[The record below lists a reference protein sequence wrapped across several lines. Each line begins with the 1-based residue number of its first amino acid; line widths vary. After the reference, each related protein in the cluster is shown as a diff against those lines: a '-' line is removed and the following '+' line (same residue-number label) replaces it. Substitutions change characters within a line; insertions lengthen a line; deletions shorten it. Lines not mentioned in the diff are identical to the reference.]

1 MNSVDKKTSQFKSR
15 LNFQAC
21 KSICPLTRLAHLR
34 NLCLYCQSSCD
45 VGQRSCQVCKTSR
58 IISGVISL
66 SLVFFCLCH
75 LCVFCNLLTSWRCY
89 TSDTFRLLL
98 WLLCNQ
104 GQQIKLTCQDLD
116 KREVWA
122 VWDEAGLIGPPSR
135 QRSLNVATATLSCM
149 ITWIHRFFCFRNQ
162 KQSLFLFFA
171 CFRRRSVLKTKK
183 DSLYLYQ

>member
-15 LNFQAC
+15 LNSQAC

-66 SLVFFCLCH
+66 SLVLFLSLPSLRLFAICWPVGDATLP
-75 LCVFCNLLTSWRCY
+75 TP
-89 TSDTFRLLL
+89 SDCCFGYF
-98 WLLCNQ
+98 CNQ

-149 ITWIHRFFCFRNQ
+149 ITEFTDSFAFATRNRACSCSLHAFAAA
-162 KQSLFLFFA
+162 QS
-171 CFRRRSVLKTKK
+171 
-183 DSLYLYQ
+183 